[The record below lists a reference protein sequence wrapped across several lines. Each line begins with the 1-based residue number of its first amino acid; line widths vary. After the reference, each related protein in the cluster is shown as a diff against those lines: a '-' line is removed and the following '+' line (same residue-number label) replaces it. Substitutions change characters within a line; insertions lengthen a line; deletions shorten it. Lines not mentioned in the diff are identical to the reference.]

1 MVRPFKDKILR
12 TGFVCSSDSDSGK
25 GGPEAEEDISGHT
38 LETLSLDDELTPA
51 LSNASL
57 RSGSVSTP
65 SVTPLG
71 ELLTPSTA
79 TSQPAE
85 EEERADDRVRDSTT
99 ETDLGD
105 IDEARFSTVALN
117 ILSSKRSSTTS
128 HVDSGDRRSSTA
140 SFLLAK
146 AQDTQFRHSLD
157 GHRELQ
163 DEFEKAHA
171 NEDDADA
178 AAKGVDWGM
187 FYVFSP
193 YTRILDLQLVEFWGA
208 VMSDYQTYA
217 TENPEEL
224 ARAIE
229 NGIPHTLR
237 GMVWQMMAASK
248 DPAVEKLY
256 LTLIKETSPH
266 EKAITRD
273 LGRTFPQHAFFR
285 AEGLGQEN
293 LFNVLKAYSLWVI
306 NYHRRTSFI

>member
-1 MVRPFKDKILR
+1 MKR
-12 TGFVCSSDSDSGK
+12 FVCSSDSDSGK
-25 GGPEAEEDISGHT
+25 DRPEAEEDVSG
-38 LETLSLDDELTPA
+38 LSLDTLSLDDELTPA
-51 LSNASL
+51 SSNTAL
-57 RSGSVSTP
+57 RSGSTLTP

-71 ELLTPSTA
+71 ELLTPLTA

-85 EEERADDRVRDSTT
+85 EEGKADDRARDSTT
-99 ETDLGD
+99 EIDLGD

-128 HVDSGDRRSSTA
+128 HSDSRDRRSSTA

-178 AAKGVDWGM
+178 AAGGVDWGI
-187 FYVFSP
+187 FCVFSP
-193 YTRILDLQLVEFWGA
+193 YTRIVNLRLVEFWGA
-208 VMSDYQTYA
+208 VLSDYQAYA
-217 TENPEEL
+217 TEHPEEL

-229 NGIPHTLR
+229 NGVPHALR

-248 DPAVEKLY
+248 DPAVEKVY

-273 LGRTFPQHAFFR
+273 LGRTFPHHAFFR

-293 LFNVLKAYSLWVI
+293 LFNVLKAYSLWVT
-306 NYHRRTSFI
+306 NSHRHTSFI